1 MNENSNEI
9 NEKAIFEAVVKYG
22 KSKFDI
28 LLKLTKQNLILEK
41 KKGLF
46 KKKYRIIEN
55 ILIDDIK
62 VVGDKVKI
70 EHKKK
75 VLKIYTNEKEFE
87 IIFNSNNEV
96 RKITELIVE
105 LKTGSNLLERT
116 SKKIVK
122 ISNVAK
128 KSVKAIGGATIAV
141 TGAYTA
147 IKENKE
153 KVIEVAKTVGS
164 LFKK

>member
-1 MNENSNEI
+1 MDGNGNEI
-9 NEKAIFEAVVKYG
+9 DERIIFEAVVKYG
-22 KSKFDI
+22 KSKNDV
-28 LLKLTKQNLILEK
+28 LLKLTKYNLVLEK

-46 KKKYRIIEN
+46 KKKYKVIEN
-55 ILIDDIK
+55 ICIDDIK

-75 VLKIYTNEKEFE
+75 ILKIYTNEKEFE
-87 IIFNSNNEV
+87 IVFNSNNEV

-116 SKKIVK
+116 SKRIVK

-141 TGAYTA
+141 AGAYTA
-147 IKENKE
+147 IKENKDE
-153 KVIEVAKTVGS
+153 VIKVAKTVGT

>member
-1 MNENSNEI
+1 MDGNSNEI
-9 NEKAIFEAVVKYG
+9 DERIIFETVVKYG
-22 KSKFDI
+22 KSKCDI
-28 LLKLTKQNLILEK
+28 LLKLTKYNLILEK

-46 KKKYRIIEN
+46 KKKYKVIEN
-55 ILIDDIK
+55 IRIDDIK

-75 VLKIYTNEKEFE
+75 VLKIYTNEKDFE
-87 IIFNSNNEV
+87 IIFNSNNET
-96 RKITELIVE
+96 RKIMDLIIE

-122 ISNVAK
+122 ISNAAK

-141 TGAYTA
+141 ATTYTV
-147 IKENKE
+147 IKENKD
-153 KVIEVAKTVGS
+153 KVIEVAKNVGS
-164 LFKK
+164 LLKK